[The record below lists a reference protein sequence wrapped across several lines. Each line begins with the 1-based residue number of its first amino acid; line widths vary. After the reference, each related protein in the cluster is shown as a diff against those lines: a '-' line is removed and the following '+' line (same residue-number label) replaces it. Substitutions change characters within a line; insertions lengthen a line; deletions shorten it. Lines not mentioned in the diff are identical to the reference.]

1 MAAETKEVSGSEMSL
16 KDQGNEF
23 FKSGKYLKA
32 AALYTQAIKLDPSN
46 PTLYRYPFFLQN
58 FHLFFIWVSLFTSF
72 SWWVSNFASAF
83 CFSVFSLVC
92 FVSLFWKL
100 NHKRESSLFSLSL
113 LFQFSWVFQL
123 LPAYDQSFRTGV
135 FFSESLALS
144 CVLFGLELDRCN
156 AWGLNWST

>member
-1 MAAETKEVSGSEMSL
+1 MAETKEGSGSEMSL

-92 FVSLFWKL
+92 FSV
-100 NHKRESSLFSLSL
+100 
-113 LFQFSWVFQL
+113 
-123 LPAYDQSFRTGV
+123 AYH
-135 FFSESLALS
+135 
-144 CVLFGLELDRCN
+144 VLFMVSCMFEQCEVKGFVAMVRTVMIVTQVPLY
-156 AWGLNWST
+156 